1 MIIAISIALVLTIGL
16 SVYLLTQVIGLK
28 KKNEKFETELGKM
41 KILMESSLDLVESTV
56 NDKVNKNKE
65 HFDAAIK
72 VLSKRITKT
81 KESGV

>member
-1 MIIAISIALVLTIGL
+1 MIIAISIILLLTTGL
-16 SVYLLTQVIGLK
+16 SVYLLTQIVSLK
-28 KKNEKFETELGKM
+28 KKNKKFETEFGKM
-41 KILMESSLDLVESTV
+41 KILMESYIDLVESTV
-56 NDKVNKNKE
+56 NDKVNKNNE